1 MRTRACGKRRS
12 QSPAPLPCGP
22 AMSAPRPHP
31 WPQGV
36 SGRAVQTLGAPPTA
50 RACCLYP
57 AWPYLPP
64 PDGSFGTGH
73 RLTHQ
78 ADRLPAGPQ
87 GKVRAAPGSSQ
98 APATSPMSPPQYP
111 FPQGPVTHRPLSAG
125 RAGTGL
131 SPLGESEAT
140 RRRAP
145 SPGPGSGFARGIDPA
160 PQRGCS
166 RSYTRALRKG
176 AKGCGLSAER
186 GEGLGR
192 ACHPE
197 SPQTI
202 LSSRGR
208 DTGGAPLAWQ
218 RLERVSGFTKPI
230 DRGTGLPGTAYA
242 AAVQTPPHSLAAATQ
257 QHWWG
262 APWDLLWAQ
271 SGLAA

>member
-1 MRTRACGKRRS
+1 MVLPCPLLAPTAGPRESAPGLSRLW
-12 QSPAPLPCGP
+12 APLQPPEHAAFTRPGLTFLLRT
-22 AMSAPRPHP
+22 APLALGTASHTRLIASLRSHRAKSGQ
-31 WPQGV
+31 PQG
-36 SGRAVQTLGAPPTA
+36 AA
-50 RACCLYP
+50 RP
-57 AWPYLPP
+57 QPLP
-64 PDGSFGTGH
+64 
-73 RLTHQ
+73 
-78 ADRLPAGPQ
+78 
-87 GKVRAAPGSSQ
+87 
-98 APATSPMSPPQYP
+98 PMSPPQYP

-125 RAGTGL
+125 RAGTDL
-131 SPLGESEAT
+131 NPLGESEAT

-145 SPGPGSGFARGIDPA
+145 SPGPGSSSARGIGPA

-166 RSYTRALRKG
+166 HSYTRALRKG

-202 LSSRGR
+202 LSSWGR

-218 RLERVSGFTKPI
+218 RLERVSGFAKPI
-230 DRGTGLPGTAYA
+230 DRCTGLPGTACA